1 MSLSKL
7 VEKWRRGH
15 PSPMMFVSLGIGTA
29 VAVAL
34 IVVVSLLTGGRSSA
48 NALVGTEARAF
59 TLPTLSGGSVSAPY
73 ATGRPTVLV
82 FMASYCAPC
91 RAELPHLVS
100 YLRDHSTG
108 SVRVIGVDTS
118 DQRQSALAFV
128 HHDAVP
134 FPVAFDPNSTVA
146 ASFRLAFLPD
156 TVFVNAR
163 GKVANVVIGKITP
176 QEFASD
182 VAAING

>member
-1 MSLSKL
+1 
-7 VEKWRRGH
+7 
-15 PSPMMFVSLGIGTA
+15 MMFVSLGIGTA

-59 TLPTLSGGSVSAPY
+59 TLPTLSGGSVSSPY
-73 ATGRPTVLV
+73 AKGRPTVLV

-91 RAELPHLVS
+91 RAELPHLIT

-118 DQRQSALAFV
+118 DQRPAALAFV

-146 ASFRLAFLPD
+146 ASFQLVAIPD
-156 TVFVNAR
+156 TVFVNAQ

-176 QEFASD
+176 QQFASN

>member
-1 MSLSKL
+1 
-7 VEKWRRGH
+7 
-15 PSPMMFVSLGIGTA
+15 MMFVSLGIGTA

-48 NALVGTEARAF
+48 NALVGTEASTF
-59 TLPTLSGGSVSAPY
+59 TLPTLSGSSVTAPY
-73 ATGRPTVLV
+73 ATGHPTVMV

-91 RAELPHLVS
+91 RAELPHLVA
-100 YLRDHSTG
+100 YLSDHSTG
-108 SVRVIGVDTS
+108 SVRVIGIDTS
-118 DQRQSALAFV
+118 DQRRAALAFV

-146 ASFRLAFLPD
+146 ASFQLQAIPD
-156 TVFVNAR
+156 TVFVNAQ

-176 QEFASD
+176 AQFASD
-182 VAAING
+182 VAAINS

>member
-1 MSLSKL
+1 
-7 VEKWRRGH
+7 
-15 PSPMMFVSLGIGTA
+15 MMFVSLGIGTA

-118 DQRQSALAFV
+118 DQRQAALAFV

>member
-1 MSLSKL
+1 
-7 VEKWRRGH
+7 
-15 PSPMMFVSLGIGTA
+15 MMFVSLGIGTA

-59 TLPTLSGGSVSAPY
+59 TLPALSGGSVSAPY

-118 DQRQSALAFV
+118 DQRQAALAFV